1 VSSRVT
7 RALETTKLNDNG
19 LVRDQQVEREVELLK
34 HLTMHYVILTESLKS
49 QQHSQREVIRKLF
62 NYYLEQTEDKSR
74 WGLFPRMYTEQLEE
88 FRDDKTQR
96 IRTVADLVA
105 GMGESQALETYRT
118 IFNVSWSVY

>member
-62 NYYLEQTEDKSR
+62 NYYLEQTEDKTR

-88 FRDDKTQR
+88 VGEDDTQR

-105 GMGESQALETYRT
+105 GMGESQALETYRS
-118 IFNVSWSVY
+118 IFNVSWSLY